1 MAMNVGTDYSSYKAG
16 HTSVDI
22 PQYEKGDFEKHRKE
36 SEAIKPELDEWKAN
50 NEKIR
55 GGKANY
61 ERGVVYDKS
70 GEPIDNSTYSI
81 NKMNASDRAA
91 IVDQLKADAREREQQ
106 LVSIVHRTIADQAGA
121 YGKATGNDIWT
132 LLSGG
137 KVTVTAAEKA
147 QAQRDISE
155 DGYYGVKQTSQRLFD
170 FACALAGDD
179 VDKMKEMQKAM
190 EKGFKLATKSWGKEL
205 PGICGETFDAANK
218 LFDEYYK
225 SKDPGASLSE

>member
-1 MAMNVGTDYSSYKAG
+1 MAINVGTDFSSYKAG
-16 HTSVDI
+16 YTGADI
-22 PQYEKGDFEKHRKE
+22 PEYEKGDFEKHRKWSE
-36 SEAIKPELDEWKAN
+36 SVKPELDEWKAN
-50 NEKIR
+50 NERIR
-55 GGKANY
+55 GGKADY
-61 ERGVVYDKS
+61 ERGVVYDRSK
-70 GEPIDNSTYSI
+70 EPVDNSTYSI
-81 NKMNASDRAA
+81 NKMSASDRAVIA
-91 IVDQLKADAREREQQ
+91 DQLKADARQRQQQ

-170 FACALAGDD
+170 FASALAGDD

-218 LFDEYYK
+218 LFEEYYR
-225 SKDPGASLSE
+225 SKDPGANLSE

>member
-16 HTSVDI
+16 HASVDI

-36 SEAIKPELDEWKAN
+36 SGAIKPELDEWKAN

-81 NKMNASDRAA
+81 NKMSASDRAA

-121 YGKATGNDIWT
+121 YGKAF
-132 LLSGG
+132 
-137 KVTVTAAEKA
+137 V
-147 QAQRDISE
+147 
-155 DGYYGVKQTSQRLFD
+155 RL
-170 FACALAGDD
+170 
-179 VDKMKEMQKAM
+179 
-190 EKGFKLATKSWGKEL
+190 
-205 PGICGETFDAANK
+205 
-218 LFDEYYK
+218 
-225 SKDPGASLSE
+225 

>member
-16 HTSVDI
+16 FTSVDI
-22 PQYEKGDFEKHRKE
+22 PQNEKGDFEKHRKE
-36 SEAIKPELDEWKAN
+36 SEAIKPEIDEWKSN

-61 ERGVVYDKS
+61 EKGVVYDKS
-70 GEPIDNSTYSI
+70 GETIDNSTYSI
-81 NKMNASDRAA
+81 NKMSASDRAA

-155 DGYYGVKQTSQRLFD
+155 DGYYGVKQTSKRLFD

-225 SKDPGASLSE
+225 SKDPGAQLSE

>member
-16 HTSVDI
+16 FTSVDI
-22 PQYEKGDFEKHRKE
+22 PQNEKGDFEKHRKE
-36 SEAIKPELDEWKAN
+36 LEAIKPELDEWKTN

-61 ERGVVYDKS
+61 EKGVVYDKS

-81 NKMNASDRAA
+81 NKMSASDRAA

-147 QAQRDISE
+147 QAERDISE

-218 LFDEYYK
+218 LFDDYYK
-225 SKDPGASLSE
+225 SKDPGAQLSE

>member
-22 PQYEKGDFEKHRKE
+22 PRYEKGDFEKHRKE

-170 FACALAGDD
+170 FASALAGDD
-179 VDKMKEMQKAM
+179 PEKMKEMQEAM
-190 EKGFKLATKSWGKEL
+190 EKGFKEATGAWGDEL
-205 PGICGETFDAANK
+205 PEICKETLSAANK
-218 LFDEYYK
+218 MFEDYYA
-225 SKDPGASLSE
+225 SKN

>member
-1 MAMNVGTDYSSYKAG
+1 MAMKIGTDYSSYKAG

-81 NKMNASDRAA
+81 NKMSASDRAA

-147 QAQRDISE
+147 QAERDISE

-205 PGICGETFDAANK
+205 PGICGETFDA
-218 LFDEYYK
+218 
-225 SKDPGASLSE
+225 PGSLDL

>member
-1 MAMNVGTDYSSYKAG
+1 MAMNIGTDYSSYKAG

-70 GEPIDNSTYSI
+70 GEPTDNSTYSI
-81 NKMNASDRAA
+81 NKMSASDRAA

-121 YGKATGNDIWT
+121 YGTEPVPLAVEAQSLNHWTTREVPFTNKPSWYSKQNKLLFGNT
-132 LLSGG
+132 CVL
-137 KVTVTAAEKA
+137 A
-147 QAQRDISE
+147 QA
-155 DGYYGVKQTSQRLFD
+155 
-170 FACALAGDD
+170 
-179 VDKMKEMQKAM
+179 
-190 EKGFKLATKSWGKEL
+190 
-205 PGICGETFDAANK
+205 
-218 LFDEYYK
+218 
-225 SKDPGASLSE
+225 

>member
-1 MAMNVGTDYSSYKAG
+1 MSMNVGTDYSK
-16 HTSVDI
+16 VDFT
-22 PQYEKGDFEKHRKE
+22 EHRKWSE
-36 SEAIKPELDEWKAN
+36 SVKPELDTWKEN
-50 NEKIR
+50 NEKVR
-55 GGKANY
+55 NSRPGNN
-61 ERGVVYDKS
+61 EGVVYDKS
-70 GEPIDNSTYSI
+70 EEPVDNSTYSI
-81 NKMNASDRAA
+81 NKMSASDRAA

-225 SKDPGASLSE
+225 SKDPGAQLSE

>member
-1 MAMNVGTDYSSYKAG
+1 MSMNVGTDYSNYKTGYTNADNQKKD
-16 HTSVDI
+16 VDI
-22 PQYEKGDFEKHRKE
+22 SEKTAEQGKTAYVKE
-36 SEAIKPELDEWKAN
+36 
-50 NEKIR
+50 
-55 GGKANY
+55 
-61 ERGVVYDKS
+61 GVVYDKS
-70 GEPIDNSTYSI
+70 GEKVDNSTYSI
-81 NKMNASDRAA
+81 NKMSATDRAA
-91 IVDQLKADAREREQQ
+91 IVDQLKEDARQREQQ

-218 LFDEYYK
+218 LFEEYYK
-225 SKDPGASLSE
+225 SKDPGAALSE